1 MITETPEVFTLHI
14 ERCRTNL
21 GRYEWIVR
29 SEQHV
34 VRRSLQSA
42 PTARQAQLQGQT
54 AMRELTALWRD
65 SR

>member
-1 MITETPEVFTLHI
+1 MITEASEVFTLHI

-29 SEQHV
+29 SDQHV
-34 VRRSLQSA
+34 VRRSVHSA
-42 PTARQAQLQGQT
+42 STAHEAQLQGRT
-54 AMRELTALWRD
+54 ALQELTALWRD

>member
-1 MITETPEVFTLHI
+1 MITEASEVFTLHVV
-14 ERCRTNL
+14 RCQTNP

-29 SEQHV
+29 SDQHV
-34 VRRSLQSA
+34 VRRSVHSA

-54 AMRELTALWRD
+54 ALQELTALWRD